1 MNAVTEEQQL
11 WTSHREGKDRGAHQ
25 QLFFRYAP
33 WARAVA
39 RDVYRRMRI
48 PQMDWNDYA
57 QNATIG
63 LLEAMGRYDENR
75 GIEFMA
81 YAKPRVRG
89 AVFNGLR
96 SYLSEANRS
105 GGRVERIND
114 RLDSFE
120 ASSSDDPLSQLIST
134 VSGMGLGLLLDS
146 SASEDFFGAGSDAS
160 ALVERHQMDTML
172 ESAMVQLP
180 EREKLVLTLHYF
192 QHMPFVDIAALLGV
206 TKGRVSQIHK
216 AAIEK
221 SRAHLRGDGLM
232 DLDSYT

>member
-1 MNAVTEEQQL
+1 MNAVSEEQQL
-11 WTSHREGKDRGAHQ
+11 WLSHRTGRDPLAHQ

-33 WARAVA
+33 WSRAVA
-39 RDVYRRMRI
+39 RDVYRRIRI

-96 SYLSEANRS
+96 SFLYEAPHRVVLAERLFQRLDTLGNLSEGDS
-105 GGRVERIND
+105 
-114 RLDSFE
+114 LDNMISAVTSLGIGLLIE
-120 ASSSDDPLSQLIST
+120 SSSFIDFLKDDSD
-134 VSGMGLGLLLDS
+134 VSL
-146 SASEDFFGAGSDAS
+146 A
-160 ALVERHQMDTML
+160 VEKDQVEKIL
-172 ESAMVQLP
+172 ESAIERLP
-180 EREKLVLTLHYF
+180 EREKTVLKLHY
-192 QHMPFVDIAALLGV
+192 QEYLPFVEIASLLGL

-216 AAIEK
+216 SAIEK
-221 SRAHLRGDGLM
+221 CRALLKLEPKDDLRG
-232 DLDSYT
+232 

>member
-1 MNAVTEEQQL
+1 MNTVSEEQLL
-11 WTSHREGKDRGAHQ
+11 WLSHRTGRDPLSHQ
-25 QLFFRYAP
+25 QLFLRYAP
-33 WARAVA
+33 WSRAVA
-39 RDVYRRMRI
+39 RDVYRRIRI
-48 PQMDWNDYA
+48 SQMDWHDYA

-63 LLEAMGRYDENR
+63 LLEAMSRYDENR

-96 SYLSEANRS
+96 IYLSEASRRE
-105 GGRVERIND
+105 GQAERIND
-114 RLDSFE
+114 RLDSFNVS
-120 ASSSDDPLSQLIST
+120 ASEDPLSQLVST
-134 VSGMGLGLLLDS
+134 VASMGLGLLLDS
-146 SASEDFFGAGSDAS
+146 SASVDFFAAGSDAS
-160 ALVERHQMDTML
+160 SLVERHQIDALL

-216 AAIEK
+216 SGIQR
-221 SRAHLRGDGLM
+221 SRQMLHDKDM
-232 DLDSYT
+232 PSFDV

>member
-11 WTSHREGKDRGAHQ
+11 WISHRGGKDRGAHQ

-63 LLEAMGRYDENR
+63 LLEAMSRYDENR

-96 SYLSEANRS
+96 SYLSEAHRRE
-105 GGRVERIND
+105 GQAERIND

-120 ASSSDDPLSQLIST
+120 GSSSDDPLSQLIST

-146 SASEDFFGAGSDAS
+146 SASADFFGAGSDAS
-160 ALVERHQMDTML
+160 SMVERHQMDAL
-172 ESAMVQLP
+172 LANAMSNLP

-206 TKGRVSQIHK
+206 TKGRISQIHK

-221 SRAHLRGDGLM
+221 SRAHLRGDGLTE
-232 DLDSYT
+232 LESYT

>member
-1 MNAVTEEQQL
+1 MNAVSEEQLL
-11 WTSHREGKDRGAHQ
+11 WLSHRTGRDPLAHQ

-33 WARAVA
+33 WSRAVA
-39 RDVYRRMRI
+39 RDVYRRIRI

-63 LLEAMGRYDENR
+63 LLEAMSRYDENR

-96 SYLSEANRS
+96 TYLSEASR
-105 GGRVERIND
+105 REAHATRIYD
-114 RLDSFE
+114 RMDSFNVVPT
-120 ASSSDDPLSQLIST
+120 DDPLAHLIST
-134 VSGMGLGLLLDS
+134 VAGLGLGLLLDS
-146 SASEDFFGAGSDAS
+146 SASIDFFGPQSDAS
-160 ALVERHQMDTML
+160 AVAEKHQTDML
-172 ESAMVQLP
+172 LETAINLLP
-180 EREKLVLTLHYF
+180 EREKLVLSLHYY

-216 AAIEK
+216 SAIEK
-221 SRAHLRGDGLM
+221 SRTLLRGD
-232 DLDSYT
+232 DINSQHI

>member
-1 MNAVTEEQQL
+1 MNAVSEEQQL
-11 WTSHREGKDRGAHQ
+11 WLCHRTGRDPTAHQ

-33 WARAVA
+33 WSRAVA
-39 RDVYRRMRI
+39 RDVYRRIRI

-63 LLEAMGRYDENR
+63 LLEAMSRYDENR

-81 YAKPRVRG
+81 YAKSRVRG

-96 SYLSEANRS
+96 TYLSEASRRE
-105 GGRVERIND
+105 GQATRIND
-114 RLDSFE
+114 RMDSFGV
-120 ASSSDDPLSQLIST
+120 SSTEDPLTQLIST
-134 VSGMGLGLLLDS
+134 VAGMGLGLLLDS
-146 SASEDFFGAGSDAS
+146 SASIDFFGTQTDAS
-160 ALVERHQMDTML
+160 ALAEKHQLDVLL
-172 ESAMVQLP
+172 ETAMNQLP
-180 EREKLVLTLHYF
+180 ERERLVLTLHYF

-221 SRAHLRGDGLM
+221 SRALLRGDGVN
-232 DLDSYT
+232 SQHI

>member
-1 MNAVTEEQQL
+1 MNAVSEEQQL
-11 WTSHREGKDRGAHQ
+11 WLSHRTGRDPLAHQ

-33 WARAVA
+33 WSRAVA
-39 RDVYRRMRI
+39 RDVYRRIRI

-96 SYLSEANRS
+96 IYLSEASRREGQAS
-105 GGRVERIND
+105 RLND
-114 RLDSFE
+114 RMESFN
-120 ASSSDDPLSQLIST
+120 SSPSEDPLSQLISS
-134 VSGMGLGLLLDS
+134 VAGMGLGLLLDS
-146 SASEDFFGAGSDAS
+146 GASIDFFGADSDAS
-160 ALVERHQMDTML
+160 TLVERHQMDVLL
-172 ESAMVQLP
+172 ESALVQLP
-180 EREKLVLTLHYF
+180 EREKLVLTLHYY
-192 QHMPFVDIAALLGV
+192 QHMPFIDIAALLGV

-216 AAIEK
+216 SGIQR
-221 SRAHLRGDGLM
+221 SREMLHAKDM
-232 DLDSYT
+232 PSLDV

>member
-1 MNAVTEEQQL
+1 MNAVSEEQQL
-11 WTSHREGKDRGAHQ
+11 WLSQRTGRDPNAHQ

-33 WARAVA
+33 WSRAVA
-39 RDVYRRMRI
+39 RDVYRRIRI

-63 LLEAMGRYDENR
+63 LLEAMSRYDENR

-96 SYLSEANRS
+96 SYLSEASRRE
-105 GGRVERIND
+105 GQVTRIKD
-114 RLDSFE
+114 RLDSFD
-120 ASSSDDPLSQLIST
+120 ASPTDDPLAQLISS
-134 VSGMGLGLLLDS
+134 VAGMGIGLLLDS
-146 SASEDFFGAGSDAS
+146 SASADFFGANSDAS
-160 ALVERHQMDTML
+160 ELTEKHQMDVLLKT
-172 ESAMVQLP
+172 AMGQLP
-180 EREKLVLTLHYF
+180 ERERLVLTLHYY

-216 AAIEK
+216 SAIEK
-221 SRAHLRGDGLM
+221 SRASLRGDGLTSQ
-232 DLDSYT
+232 DI